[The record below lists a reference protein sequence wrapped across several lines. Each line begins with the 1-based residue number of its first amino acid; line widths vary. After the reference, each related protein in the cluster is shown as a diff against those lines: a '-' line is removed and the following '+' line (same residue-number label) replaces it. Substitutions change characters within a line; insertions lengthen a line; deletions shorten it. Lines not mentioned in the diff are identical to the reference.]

1 MTYMLLVCAYGGG
14 AFDFGFGGFGDEGFN
29 GLALL
34 EAVKTSLGARRSEDL
49 FDGFGWQ
56 GAVLHPM
63 ENAVF
68 LDVNGGGI
76 GAGIV
81 HAQNFQKATIAGGF
95 LIRGDDAVRGL
106 AFETNTT

>member
-1 MTYMLLVCAYGGG
+1 MLLVCAYGGG

-29 GLALL
+29 RLALL
-34 EAVKTSLGARRSEDL
+34 EAVETSLSARGLENL
-49 FDGFGWQ
+49 LHGFGWQ

-68 LDVNGGGI
+68 LDVNGGGV

-81 HAQNFQKATIAGGF
+81 HAQNLQKATIAGGF